1 MHKAKRR
8 NAARWNPQYKTAGK
22 VPEQQFT
29 MFISVGTVRK
39 VVRTVKQTNA
49 FGTLIKNPYQDVNLY
64 PKSKTVYNWKEF
76 PVISPNSQRMK

>member
-49 FGTLIKNPYQDVNLY
+49 FGTLIKNPYQDVNRAL
-64 PKSKTVYNWKEF
+64 N
-76 PVISPNSQRMK
+76 QRQYIT